1 MKPFAAVL
9 AVSLLLIS
17 PFPSSSQATAKT
29 TAAPN
34 TAPPCQSKPVI
45 HAVEPVILLSKPPLR
60 LMARVDTGAT
70 LSSIDQQLAL
80 KLGFNQAIRKISVR
94 NAHGTTLRQ
103 VVKIPFLIKGQKRV
117 AEFTLAERSNLD
129 YSVLLGRSSLN
140 GFLVDP
146 GPLPPLP
153 TGP

>member
-1 MKPFAAVL
+1 MKPLVPLMAVG
-9 AVSLLLIS
+9 LLLLS
-17 PFPSSSQATAKT
+17 PLLLSASQAAPK
-29 TAAPN
+29 TAAPQ
-34 TAPPCQSKPVI
+34 TTEPCQSKPVI

-60 LMARVDTGAT
+60 VMARVDTGAT

-80 KLGFNQAIRKISVR
+80 KLGFNQTIRKISVR

-103 VVKIPFLIKGQKRV
+103 VVKIPFLLKGQKRM
-117 AEFTLAERSNLD
+117 AEFTLAERGNLD

-146 GPLPPLP
+146 GPLPGPLP
-153 TGP
+153 GP

>member
-1 MKPFAAVL
+1 MKPFAAGL
-9 AVSLLLIS
+9 AVSLVLIS
-17 PFPSSSQATAKT
+17 PLLPSSSQA
-29 TAAPN
+29 APKI
-34 TAPPCQSKPVI
+34 ADPCQSKPVI

-80 KLGFNQAIRKISVR
+80 KLGFNQAIRKIAVR

-103 VVKIPFLIKGQKRV
+103 VVKIPFLLKGQKRM
-117 AEFTLAERSNLD
+117 AEFTLAERGNLD

-146 GPLPPLP
+146 GPLPGPLPGSLP